1 VACAPTHPR
10 RHLLEVLANSAL
22 RLLTALPRFLL
33 ATLLAALSWLLARLL
48 LSAAALLA
56 ALSWLLARL
65 LLSAAALLAALILL
79 AWLLF
84 IRVHNCSFVSSLP
97 TTKPRPLSFLRT
109 LVRKRTIRPVA
120 SGGSSIW
127 DRSIR
132 LDGLV
137 RRRHRVTARPPPR
150 RFAPTLPTR
159 GRVNTECV
167 ARLIAPEITPR
178 RAADSR
184 CGDRSLSASPCGRA

>member
-1 VACAPTHPR
+1 MSSRSGPCQSRCAGRGRRPPVACAPTHPR

-33 ATLLAALSWLLARLL
+33 AT
-48 LSAAALLA
+48 LLA

-137 RRRHRVTARPPPR
+137 RRRHRVTARPPAARAPR
-150 RFAPTLPTR
+150 TATR
-159 GRVNTECV
+159 PSR
-167 ARLIAPEITPR
+167 R
-178 RAADSR
+178 RAA
-184 CGDRSLSASPCGRA
+184 